1 MSKGVNLTNTKG
13 LGVYIT
19 LDRSGSM
26 ATMWDEAIGSLN
38 AYIETLKKEETDK
51 DYITI
56 ATFDDTGY
64 EVPVNNIKLKSLKN
78 VTKEIATPR
87 GMTPLFDSVAK
98 TINKAKEENHDRT
111 VVVIITDG
119 HENAS
124 KEYKKEAV
132 TKLIKECEK
141 KDWEVIFLGANFDVS
156 QDATAL
162 GVGYSKFVS
171 TSTMNFAPE
180 MSKLA
185 GRTRAYASFGSSIN
199 YTDED
204 KAAAVADKNS

>member
-78 VTKEIATPR
+78 VTK
-87 GMTPLFDSVAK
+87 G
-98 TINKAKEENHDRT
+98 
-111 VVVIITDG
+111 
-119 HENAS
+119 
-124 KEYKKEAV
+124 
-132 TKLIKECEK
+132 C
-141 KDWEVIFLGANFDVS
+141 
-156 QDATAL
+156 
-162 GVGYSKFVS
+162 
-171 TSTMNFAPE
+171 
-180 MSKLA
+180 
-185 GRTRAYASFGSSIN
+185 
-199 YTDED
+199 
-204 KAAAVADKNS
+204 